1 MRIYCTADSISHEA
15 HRIHLPKVRTEKT
28 KIIETKGKGKEA
40 VRLDPNL
47 EWIFIA
53 QRKELGVG

>member
-1 MRIYCTADSISHEA
+1 MRHTQKS
-15 HRIHLPKVRTEKT
+15 HLPKVRTEKT
-28 KIIETKGKGKEA
+28 KITETKGKGKEA
-40 VRLDPNL
+40 LHLDPNL